1 MFFRPK
7 PKIVN
12 IPLSTLCVL
21 WTDDQFQGG
30 VDTRAESSITASDIA
45 MEAIFIFPEITTF
58 YNTYIVPYSV
68 SKEALKIIVKLLKVL
83 DEKGNCP
90 SIVSDDPEAFK
101 TLVSVTLVKHSL
113 DVARNAFAINNKGK
127 RVIRNNTADVLV
139 AALAHDIGKIPD
151 LVKLDRG
158 ISDHSFNCLT
168 FMKPLLVGFTTGP
181 AIMEAIKFLHVKPK
195 ERQGK
200 VKEMTLLHIL
210 EEANAQARVTEL
222 KTVQNALLQDKPKD
236 TKESASIQNISD
248 ENIEQTVAKQAE
260 KQITITK
267 SFIIETLKPVLAQ
280 SIDESFIFADR
291 IFIHPAFL
299 EQVMAQA
306 SNKQNISTDK
316 LIETLGCK
324 EAAQTFVIRR
334 YAPRLEPEPLPIT
347 DSYISLNREM
357 FGKLQKETFKKQKNL
372 KIKKIKR
379 VQPCDSKQS

>member
-1 MFFRPK
+1 MFFRHK
-7 PKIVN
+7 PKIIN

-21 WTDDQFQGG
+21 WTDEQFQGDIG
-30 VDTRAESSITASDIA
+30 TGAESSITAPDIA
-45 MEAIFIFPEITTF
+45 IKTIFTFPEITTF
-58 YNTYIVPYSV
+58 YNTYIVPYSFHR
-68 SKEALKIIVKLLKVL
+68 EALKVIIELLRVL
-83 DEKGNCP
+83 NEKGSCP
-90 SIVSDDPEAFK
+90 SVIKDDPEAFK
-101 TLVSVTLVKHSL
+101 SLVSVTLAEHSL
-113 DVARNAFAINNKGK
+113 NVARNAFIITNKGK
-127 RVIRNNTADVLV
+127 RIIRNNTTDVLI

-151 LVKLDRG
+151 LVKLDYR
-158 ISDHSFNCLT
+158 ISDHSFNCLI
-168 FMKPLLVGFTTGP
+168 FIKPLFAGLTTGP
-181 AIMEAIKFLHVKPK
+181 AIMEAIKFLHVKQK
-195 ERQGK
+195 ERQRK
-200 VKEMTLLHIL
+200 VKDMTLLHIL
-210 EEANAQARVTEL
+210 EEANTQARETEL
-222 KTVQNALLQDKPKD
+222 KSVQNALLQDKPKN
-236 TKESASIQNISD
+236 TKECASIQNTSD
-248 ENIEQTVAKQAE
+248 KNTEQTVAKQDE
-260 KQITITK
+260 KQITK

-280 SIDESFIFADR
+280 SIDESFIFGNR
-291 IFIHPAFL
+291 IFICPAFL